1 MQLPFQVIRG
11 LGTTCAVALAAL
23 AAPAV
28 AEAARGV
35 YVTNSN
41 SDAVS
46 AYVVAPDG
54 SLTELGG
61 SPYAAGIDTR
71 GVVATPNAEHL
82 YATNYNGTSFSAFD
96 IGTDG
101 ALSTIAGS
109 PFPAGDAPNSVAVS
123 PDGSLLYAT
132 NLRPATL
139 SGFEIGPDGALTAL
153 SGSPFATGFSPDQL
167 AFTPSGGYL
176 YTTTSDGLLGY
187 SIGPDGSPTQL
198 AGSPFAPID
207 QGGIQ
212 VTPDG
217 DHLYAASTFSETVHA
232 YAIGADGSL
241 TELAG
246 SPVAAGTSP
255 NGVALAPDGE
265 HLYVANY
272 NSNDV
277 SAYSVGADGAL
288 TELAAS
294 PFPTGGDVPTELAI
308 TPDGDNVYVTN
319 QLGNIVTGYGVA
331 ADGSL
336 AELASSPFATGATPG
351 PITIAPDQPPVAS
364 IDAPATNKSGLP
376 ISFDA
381 SPSSDSDGAIAR
393 YDWDFGDGSTVSDGG
408 QTETHS
414 YVQPGTYEVTLTL
427 TDDEGCSMILIY
439 TGKTALC
446 NGGPGAATT
455 REVTVEGPETTIRG
469 KPRFGQK
476 NDTRLRFFSSIP
488 DSTFE
493 CKLNRKRYRSCESP
507 KNYKNLK
514 PGKYRFRVFAT
525 TAQGIVDPTP
535 AKIKF
540 KVKDRRLRRD

>member
-1 MQLPFQVIRG
+1 
-11 LGTTCAVALAAL
+11 
-23 AAPAV
+23 
-28 AEAARGV
+28 V

-41 SDAVS
+41 SDNVS

-54 SLTELGG
+54 ALTELGG
-61 SPYAAGIDTR
+61 SPYAAGVDTR
-71 GVVATPNAEHL
+71 GIVATPDARHL
-82 YATNYNGTSFSAFD
+82 YATNYNGLSYSGYG

-101 ALSTIAGS
+101 ALTELAGS
-109 PFPAGDAPNSVAVS
+109 PFPAVDAPNSVAVT
-123 PDGSLLYAT
+123 PDVGRLYTT
-132 NLRPATL
+132 NLRPAKL
-139 SGFEIGPDGALTAL
+139 SAYDIGPDGTLTAL
-153 SGSPFATGFSPDQL
+153 SGSPFDTGFSPDQL
-167 AFTPSGGYL
+167 AFTPDGRYL

-187 SIGPDGSPTQL
+187 ALGPDGSPTEL
-198 AGSPFAPID
+198 TGSPFAPID

-212 VTPDG
+212 VSPDG

-232 YAIGADGSL
+232 YAIGTDGSL

-255 NGVALAPDGE
+255 NGVALAPDGG
-265 HLYVANY
+265 HLYVVNY

-308 TPDGDNVYVTN
+308 TPDGENVYVTN

-336 AELASSPFATGATPG
+336 AELAASPFATGATPG

-364 IDAPATNKSGLP
+364 FDVPATNKSGLP

-381 SPSSDSDGAIAR
+381 SPSTDADGAIAR
-393 YDWDFGDGSTVSDGG
+393 YDWDFGDGSTASDGG
-408 QTETHS
+408 QAESHS
-414 YVQPGTYEVTLTL
+414 YVQPGTYEVSLTL
-427 TDDEGCSMILIY
+427 TDDEGCSMTFVY
-439 TGKTALC
+439 TGRTALC
-446 NGGPGAATT
+446 NGGPVATT
-455 REVTVEGPETTIRG
+455 TRQVTVEGPETTIRG

-476 NDTRLRFFSSIP
+476 NDTRLRFYSSIP

-493 CKLNRKRYRSCESP
+493 CKLNRKRYRACESP

-540 KVKDRRLRRD
+540 KVKGSKKRRG